1 MDISQFQKISNSK
14 IEAGREIRAVRNDLK
29 EYKEAKQDAYE
40 GLSETYKP
48 IIDVQKSVQKSIDEK
63 QDKVIEQLQ
72 KNQRAITSGL
82 EDIILYQQLPETST
96 SRQDQASQKL
106 PIDYKPEMMP
116 ESPPRYKSD
125 LDKGFNHDEIETLM
139 YYNIPAPSDLFKV
152 VKKGDVDFDE
162 FNKTL
167 GKTIQDLG
175 RQKGTLSRSK
185 KKRDSNKEQIDEF
198 THQIKTL
205 QKYRNRIAIIP
216 EGLETLGSG
225 SGSGIYT
232 QKKRNA
238 YKIDQN
244 GQYGGLIIDLPKLYG
259 YLKVIAHK
267 NGPEGLVKV
276 YEKQGDFDTLDLLTK
291 RFNSKKKYSNL
302 SKIIFDEL
310 NQISGIPIHRTS
322 SKFKKMG
329 QGVIY
334 YNNPNDLLD
343 RMELLGGSILAGNDG
358 VKKEFIQIAHTLNKI
373 GAIDN
378 NQLNDLLKE
387 YII

>member
-1 MDISQFQKISNSK
+1 MDISRFQKLSNSK

-29 EYKEAKQDAYE
+29 EYKEAKQDVQE
-40 GLSETYKP
+40 GLSETFKP

-63 QDKVIEQLQ
+63 QDEVIEQLQ

-82 EDIILYQQLPETST
+82 EDLILHQQLPETS
-96 SRQDQASQKL
+96 RQDPTKL
-106 PIDYKPEMMP
+106 PIDYKPEMMS
-116 ESPPRYKSD
+116 ESPSRYKSD

-139 YYNIPAPSDLFKV
+139 YYNIPAPSDLLKV

-162 FNKTL
+162 FNRTL

-216 EGLETLGSG
+216 EGLETI
-225 SGSGIYT
+225 GSGIYT

-267 NGPEGLVKV
+267 NGQKV

-291 RFNSKKKYSNL
+291 RFNGKKKYSNL

-310 NQISGIPIHRTS
+310 NQISGIPIHQTS

-343 RMELLGGSILAGNDG
+343 RMELLGGSDSSR
-358 VKKEFIQIAHTLNKI
+358 
-373 GAIDN
+373 
-378 NQLNDLLKE
+378 
-387 YII
+387 

>member
-1 MDISQFQKISNSK
+1 MDISRFQNLSNSK
-14 IEAGREIRAVRNDLK
+14 IEAGRTIRAVRNDLK
-29 EYKEAKQDAYE
+29 EYNEAKQDAYE
-40 GLSETYKP
+40 GVSETFKP
-48 IIDVQKSVQKSIDEK
+48 IIDVQQSIAEKNDEK
-63 QDKVIEQLQ
+63 QDKLIEQLQ
-72 KNQRAITSGL
+72 RNQEALSTHLSQVIDSNQKAIIFDRELPKAIEGIEGKETGLTILDIDNFFDRNDRIILKNNRLLPPKDLTQVSLNRLNEERKKTVDIARAIGRNKRFASDDTRASY
-82 EDIILYQQLPETST
+82 DIELNTI
-96 SRQDQASQKL
+96 
-106 PIDYKPEMMP
+106 
-116 ESPPRYKSD
+116 
-125 LDKGFNHDEIETLM
+125 
-139 YYNIPAPSDLFKV
+139 
-152 VKKGDVDFDE
+152 KKYR
-162 FNKTL
+162 
-167 GKTIQDLG
+167 KTIDDVINSWQY
-175 RQKGTLSRSK
+175 RTTKG
-185 KKRDSNKEQIDEF
+185 QM
-198 THQIKTL
+198 
-205 QKYRNRIAIIP
+205 
-216 EGLETLGSG
+216 
-225 SGSGIYT
+225 GSGIYT

-267 NGPEGLVKV
+267 NGQKV

-291 RFNSKKKYSNL
+291 RFNGKKKYSNL

-310 NQISGIPIHRTS
+310 NQISGIPIHQTS

-373 GAIDN
+373 GVINN
-378 NQLNDLLKE
+378 NQLNDLIKE

>member
-1 MDISQFQKISNSK
+1 MDISQFQKLSNSK
-14 IEAGREIRAVRNDLK
+14 IEAERKIRAVRNELK

-40 GLSETYKP
+40 GVSEKFKP
-48 IIDVQKSVQKSIDEK
+48 IIDVQKSVQKRNDEK
-63 QDKVIEQLQ
+63 QDELIEQLQ

-82 EDIILYQQLPETST
+82 EDVILYQQLPETL
-96 SRQDQASQKL
+96 RQDPIQDTKL
-106 PIDYKPEMMP
+106 PSDYKPIMMS
-116 ESPPRYKSD
+116 ESPYKSN
-125 LDKGFNHDEIETLM
+125 LDKGFNSDEVKTFM
-139 YYNIPAPSDLFKV
+139 YYDLPPPSDLFKLV
-152 VKKGDVDFDE
+152 KGDVDFYE
-162 FNKTL
+162 FNRTL
-167 GKTIQDLG
+167 GKTLQDLG
-175 RQKGTLSRSK
+175 RQKGSLSKSK
-185 KKRDSNKEQIDEF
+185 KTRDSNKEQIDEL

-216 EGLETLGSG
+216 EGLETI
-225 SGSGIYT
+225 GSGIYT

-259 YLKVIAHK
+259 HLKVIAHK
-267 NGPEGLVKV
+267 NGQKV
-276 YEKQGDFDTLDLLTK
+276 YDKQADFDTLDLLTK
-291 RFNSKKKYSNL
+291 RFNSKKKYSDL
-302 SKIIFDEL
+302 SKKIFDEL

-322 SKFKKMG
+322 SKFKKIG

-358 VKKEFIQIAHTLNKI
+358 VKKEFTQIAHTLNKI
-373 GAIDN
+373 GVINN
-378 NQLNDLLKE
+378 NQLNDLIKE

>member
-1 MDISQFQKISNSK
+1 MDISQFQKLSNSK
-14 IEAGREIRAVRNDLK
+14 IEAGRTIRAVRNDLK

-48 IIDVQKSVQKSIDEK
+48 IIDVQQSIDKK
-63 QDKVIEQLQ
+63 QNELIEQLQ

-82 EDIILYQQLPETST
+82 EDVILYQQLPETS
-96 SRQDQASQKL
+96 RQDQIQDTKL
-106 PIDYKPEMMP
+106 PSDYKPIMMP
-116 ESPPRYKSD
+116 ESPPTFKSN

-139 YYNIPAPSDLFKV
+139 YYNIPAPSDLLKV
-152 VKKGDVDFDE
+152 VKKGEVDFNE
-162 FNKTL
+162 FDRTL

-175 RQKGTLSRSK
+175 RQKGTLSRAK

-225 SGSGIYT
+225 IYT

-259 YLKVIAHK
+259 HLKVIAHK

-276 YEKQGDFDTLDLLTK
+276 YDKQADFDTLDLLTK
-291 RFNSKKKYSNL
+291 RFNSKKKYSDL
-302 SKIIFDEL
+302 SKKIFDEL

-322 SKFKKMG
+322 SKFKKIG

-358 VKKEFIQIAHTLNKI
+358 VKKEFTQIAHTLNKI
-373 GAIDN
+373 GVINN
-378 NQLNDLLKE
+378 NQLNDLIKE